1 MNVQGTTVVVVTF
14 VVTPLAHMSAAVT
27 VDTYST
33 EMIEDVK
40 VLTGICTTLKVDST

>member
-1 MNVQGTTVVVVTF
+1 MNVQGTMAVVATF

-27 VDTYST
+27 VDTCLI

-40 VLTGICTTLKVDST
+40 VTVGISLDVD